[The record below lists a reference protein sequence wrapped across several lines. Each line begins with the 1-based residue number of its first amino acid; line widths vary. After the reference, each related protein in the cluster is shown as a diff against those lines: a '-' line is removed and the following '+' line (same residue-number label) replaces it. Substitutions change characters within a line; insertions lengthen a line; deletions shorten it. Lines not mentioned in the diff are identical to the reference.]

1 MDEEEDVKQRYMLE
15 GGPWSGRQLWFSQG
29 SSRTVTFTLN
39 KMHGFYMEMSDCNVM
54 EWVEVP
60 V

>member
-1 MDEEEDVKQRYMLE
+1 MDNNEQKHRYTLK
-15 GGPWSGRQLWFSQG
+15 GGPWDGRQLWFSQG

-39 KMHGFYMEMSDCNVM
+39 KMHGFYMKMHDRSIM